1 MTTPGRDDR
10 PIFEAEEAPPTPFEQ
25 LRTAFTP
32 RRGHFVIS
40 ERPGAKGVL
49 IGIGK
54 ALIGSI
60 GGVMLML
67 GALGLGMTVLLGLY
81 VIITTVGGGD
91 LGVQWPVVPMSLVL
105 FGIVGGIGFL
115 ILRSMGMFV
124 RSKR

>member
-1 MTTPGRDDR
+1 M
-10 PIFEAEEAPPTPFEQ
+10 
-25 LRTAFTP
+25 
-32 RRGHFVIS
+32 IS

-54 ALIGSI
+54 ALLGSI

-67 GALGLGMTVLLGLY
+67 GALGIGMTVLLGLY
-81 VIITTVGGGD
+81 IVITLIGKGD
-91 LGVQWPVVPMSLVL
+91 LGVQWPVVPMSLVI

-124 RSKR
+124 RTNR